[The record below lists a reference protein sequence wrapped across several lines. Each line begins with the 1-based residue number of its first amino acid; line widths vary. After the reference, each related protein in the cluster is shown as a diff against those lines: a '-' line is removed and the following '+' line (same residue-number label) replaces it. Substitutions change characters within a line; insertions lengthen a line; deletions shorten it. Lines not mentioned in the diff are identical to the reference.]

1 MKFQSITNEKEK
13 KMNKFMLNAALS
25 FAALSANAETN
36 AEMEKL
42 ALEHEC
48 TSWMVFSDLTKNN
61 TNILHKNRDASS
73 ENISVMIS
81 PAGAKRKWIFLG
93 SNSANSGMNSSGLAS
108 VVNSGE
114 LCPDPAEDKTKKTT
128 PALVR
133 DVLENCDTAAQAV
146 ERLRTLVTA
155 GDYNHGKKGSIFFF
169 MDTKEAY
176 ICELTIKV
184 FTAQRYDR
192 GYAVRANIWQNP
204 GMQAHSR
211 NTIKGYLNS
220 SARAYIAYSGLNK
233 ALEKNGR
240 ISVQD
245 IMELSRHCV
254 MPEESPEKR
263 SVCFKRTNSASS
275 LEIDLHYPD
284 VLSTGYFTLGNPRH
298 TLYLPV
304 PVCVEK
310 VLPAMGDF
318 SWSKATWQRFD
329 KLGLDSPIPEKWLKF
344 EKDSVKKYA
353 DAKAKARKLLDNGK
367 RTEAV
372 SLINSTAS
380 AIWQEAAEI
389 LK

>member
-1 MKFQSITNEKEK
+1 
-13 KMNKFMLNAALS
+13 MNKFLLNAALS
-25 FAALSANAETN
+25 FAALSAGAVTN

-61 TNILHKNRDASS
+61 TNILHKNRDSVS
-73 ENISVMIS
+73 EKISVMIS
-81 PAGAKRKWIFLG
+81 PADAKRKWIFLG
-93 SNSANSGMNSSGLAS
+93 SNAANSGMNSSGLAS

-114 LCPDPAEDKTKKTT
+114 LCPHPAEDTTTKTT

-146 ERLRTLVTA
+146 ERLRTLVAA

-204 GMQAHSR
+204 GMQAYSR

-233 ALEKNGR
+233 ALDKNGK

-245 IMELSRHCV
+245 IMDLSRHSV
-254 MPEESPEKR
+254 MPKESPERR

-275 LEIDLHYPD
+275 LEIDLQYPD
-284 VLSTGYFTLGNPRH
+284 VLSTGYFTIGHPRN
-298 TLYLPV
+298 TIYVPV
-304 PVCVEK
+304 PVCAEK
-310 VLPAMGDF
+310 VLPSMADY
-318 SWSKATWQRFD
+318 SWSKVACKRLAE
-329 KLGLDSPIPEKWLKF
+329 LGFGAPIPEEWANF
-344 EKDSVKKYA
+344 ESNAMAEY
-353 DAKAKARKLLDNGK
+353 AKAKDEARKLLDAGK
-367 RTEAV
+367 RDEAV
-372 SLINSTAS
+372 KLLNETAYK
-380 AIWQEAAEI
+380 IWCGAEKLLNI
-389 LK
+389 